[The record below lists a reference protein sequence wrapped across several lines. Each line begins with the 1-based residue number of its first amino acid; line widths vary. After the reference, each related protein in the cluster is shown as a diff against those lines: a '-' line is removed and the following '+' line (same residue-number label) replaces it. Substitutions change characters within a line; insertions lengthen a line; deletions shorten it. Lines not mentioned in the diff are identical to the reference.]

1 MQIVHK
7 QARSESI
14 NQTEVLFDK
23 HPETCI
29 LEWIVTP
36 RSKHHSH

>member
-14 NQTEVLFDK
+14 NKTEVLFDK

-29 LEWIVTP
+29 L
-36 RSKHHSH
+36 